1 VSLTRGGQARRR
13 LWWHCFAGI
22 SGDMALGSLLAA
34 GAPLEPLRAALDALG
49 LGGWHLEVTTEL
61 RGGMKATRA
70 KVVVSENPEVPRS
83 LAELLGMIKGKGL
96 SERVASGAEGVLR
109 RLASVEA
116 QIHGEPVEEVHL
128 HELGG
133 HDTLLEVIGTLV
145 ALELLGIEE
154 VFASPVAL
162 GKGLVGSR
170 HGTISNPAPA
180 TVSLLTG
187 IPVFGRET
195 SVELTTPTGAAL
207 LAELCN
213 GFGVMPAG
221 RLATFGYGAGAAE
234 LPEVP
239 NCLQAIVLDGPASH
253 GAQRTP
259 FGSVQEKRSSRSS
272 EPDLLGE
279 PGQEAVLLEVN
290 LDDVTGE
297 TLAHV
302 VASALE
308 AGALD
313 AWVVPALMKKGRPGH
328 VVSVLVEL
336 ARAGETR
343 ELLRRETGSFGV
355 RSHFVERWPVPR
367 EILEVEV
374 SGHPVR
380 VKVAEHRVKPE
391 LEDVQRVAAALGWT
405 LEEVGREAEAL
416 ARVGLARL
424 VMDAGAKSPSQPKS

>member
-1 VSLTRGGQARRR
+1 VSLTKGGQARRR

-34 GAPLEPLRAALDALG
+34 GAPPEPLMAALDSLG
-49 LGGWHLEVTTEL
+49 IGGWHMEITTEL

-70 KVVVSENPEVPRS
+70 KVVVTESPEVPRG
-83 LAELLGMIKGKGL
+83 LGELLGMIRGKGL

-116 QIHGEPVEEVHL
+116 RIHGEPEEEVHL
-128 HELGG
+128 HEVGG
-133 HDTLLEVIGTLV
+133 QDALMEVVGTLV

-180 TVSLLTG
+180 TVALLAG

-207 LAELCN
+207 LAELCS
-213 GFGVMPAG
+213 GYGVMPPG
-221 RLATFGYGAGAAE
+221 RLVAFGYGAGAAE
-234 LPEVP
+234 LSEVP
-239 NCLQAIVLDGPASH
+239 NCLQAIVLD
-253 GAQRTP
+253 
-259 FGSVQEKRSSRSS
+259 SSQSR
-272 EPDLLGE
+272 ELRQLGE

-297 TLAHV
+297 TLAHLLGK
-302 VASALE
+302 ALE
-308 AGALD
+308 AGAMD
-313 AWVVPALMKKGRPGH
+313 AWMVPALMKKGRPGH
-328 VVSVLVEL
+328 VVSVLVDVGL
-336 ARAGETR
+336 AGEMR
-343 ELLRRETGSFGV
+343 ELMRKETGSFGV
-355 RSHFVERWPVPR
+355 RSHIVERWPVPR
-367 EILEVEV
+367 EILQVEL

-380 VKVAEHRVKPE
+380 VKVSEHRVKAE
-391 LEDVQRVAAALGWT
+391 FQDVERVAAALGWS
-405 LEEVGREAEAL
+405 LQEVRSQAEAL
-416 ARVGLARL
+416 ARASLARL
-424 VMDAGAKSPSQPKS
+424 AFDPASGSPEESMS

>member
-1 VSLTRGGQARRR
+1 VSLTKGGQARRR

-34 GAPLEPLRAALDALG
+34 GAPPEPLMAALDSLG
-49 LGGWHLEVTTEL
+49 IGGWDLEVTTEL

-70 KVVVSENPEVPRS
+70 KVVVTESPEVPRG
-83 LAELLGMIKGKGL
+83 LGELLGMTRGKGL

-116 QIHGEPVEEVHL
+116 QIHGEPLDGVYL

-133 HDTLLEVIGTLV
+133 HDTLLEVVGTLV

-180 TVSLLTG
+180 TVALLAG

-207 LAELCN
+207 LAELCS

-221 RLATFGYGAGAAE
+221 RLLASGYGAGAAE

-239 NCLQAIVLDGPASH
+239 NCLQAIILDGSVGQ
-253 GAQRTP
+253 GADRTP
-259 FGSVQEKRSSRSS
+259 VASLQGKRFEPSS

-328 VVSVLVEL
+328 VASVLVDSGL
-336 ARAGETR
+336 AGEMR
-343 ELLRRETGSFGV
+343 ELMRRETGSFGV
-355 RSHFVERWPVPR
+355 RSHLVERWPVPR

-391 LEDVQRVAAALGWT
+391 LEDLRRVAAALGWT
-405 LEEVGREAEAL
+405 LEEVGKKAEAL
-416 ARVGLARL
+416 ARVRLAGL
-424 VMDAGAKSPSQPKS
+424 VTDAGSESPSQPKS